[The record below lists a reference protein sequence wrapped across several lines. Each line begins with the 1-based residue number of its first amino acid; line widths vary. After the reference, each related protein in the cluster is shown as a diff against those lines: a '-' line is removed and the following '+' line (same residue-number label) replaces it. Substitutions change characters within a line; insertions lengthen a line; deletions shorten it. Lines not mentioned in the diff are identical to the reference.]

1 MTATSDLD
9 LIIVYDLPEVGAAS
23 DGRRPLDPVLYFS
36 RLTHRLITAISAPTS
51 HGRLYDIDMR
61 LRPSGGKG
69 PVALPLSAFVN
80 YHQKEAETWE
90 HLALTRARPVAGD
103 ADLCR
108 LVATA
113 IRRILSR
120 KRDPAR
126 LAADVGEM
134 RRLLASEKGEDDAAD
149 LKNMRGGLVDI
160 DFCAQFLI
168 LAHAARHP
176 TLLAPSIEAS
186 LTQAAAQG
194 LLAQGQARTLVS
206 ARALFS
212 ELLQRERLRST
223 EASPINWND
232 GSILRNMARELGV
245 ASGAALTRKVEAL
258 RAEVKEIYERVVR
271 AG

>member
-1 MTATSDLD
+1 MF
-9 LIIVYDLPEVGAAS
+9 VQ
-23 DGRRPLDPVLYFS
+23 PVE
-36 RLTHRLITAISAPTS
+36 TPI
-51 HGRLYDIDMR
+51 
-61 LRPSGGKG
+61 
-69 PVALPLSAFVN
+69 LSS
-80 YHQKEAETWE
+80 
-90 HLALTRARPVAGD
+90 TRNRVF
-103 ADLCR
+103 
-108 LVATA
+108 
-113 IRRILSR
+113 IRRHFFVPL
-120 KRDPAR
+120 
-126 LAADVGEM
+126 
-134 RRLLASEKGEDDAAD
+134 
-149 LKNMRGGLVDI
+149 
-160 DFCAQFLI
+160 F
-168 LAHAARHP
+168 
-176 TLLAPSIEAS
+176 LAPSIEAS